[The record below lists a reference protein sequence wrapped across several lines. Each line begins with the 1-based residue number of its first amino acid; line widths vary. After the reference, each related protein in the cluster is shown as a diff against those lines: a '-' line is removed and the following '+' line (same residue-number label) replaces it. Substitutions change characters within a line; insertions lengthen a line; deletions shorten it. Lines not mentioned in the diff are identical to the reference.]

1 MLLFGLVAQLDR
13 VSVSGAEGYGFDS
26 LRGHKMFYTY
36 ILYSN
41 SFNRFYIG
49 QCGDVT
55 TRLAFHNGGYV
66 KSTKP
71 YLSWELIGFI
81 EKSSRSEAVVLER
94 KLKNLN
100 TEDLK
105 KFILK
110 YFNKTFNGLEQ
121 SSMAR

>member
-1 MLLFGLVAQLDR
+1 
-13 VSVSGAEGYGFDS
+13 
-26 LRGHKMFYTY
+26 MFYTY

-41 SFNRFYIG
+41 SFTRFYIG
-49 QCGDVT
+49 QSHDVKA
-55 TRLAFHNGGYV
+55 RLTFHNQGHV

-71 YLSWELIGFI
+71 YLPWEMVGFI
-81 EKSSRSEAVVLER
+81 EKPSRSEAILLER

-110 YFNKTFNGLEQ
+110 YFNKPF
-121 SSMAR
+121 